1 MGDFPASG
9 KVLKHVAWRLYA
21 ARVTRRFV
29 WMLFL
34 VAAVYAVV
42 LGVSKSVFIPG
53 VSHFLTPASLGVI
66 PALAALLSLVT
77 VRFPQRDD
85 AARAVDTRY
94 KTRDLFLTLTML
106 DQAAGEYKP
115 LVGKDA
121 ETRAKSVQ
129 PEQVVPLDPLGNRR
143 RQNLV
148 SAVVAIGVALFLLT
162 SYVPQFDILGVK
174 AEADEVEKKSVALAE
189 AKKATDVRKA
199 ELDKKDVDEK
209 NSEQVEQALNVVKQD
224 LRKMEKG
231 KRKENAERLAGDQKM
246 LGEKFRGLAND
257 LKSLLNKELSE
268 QQFGSGDLSEFR
280 KMQKELQEGN
290 PEAMAKKMDEIK
302 EELQRLAKTD
312 DPVKKAELQRQIQK
326 KMDDLADLAKDQGAK
341 SMQAALQRAM
351 DQLDAAKDGKLSTEA
366 LQQAM
371 ESMDLSK
378 MELQQMAQS
387 VRDMKSLEEA
397 LKTLSKAK
405 QLNGKDQLDGEMAD
419 AAASMEDYEA
429 LYEEMMAKMRAEGMG
444 EGEGEGEGD
453 GDGDGTGGEGMG
465 RGGRPP
471 EDDSVTSNFKNEQ
484 AKTQVQKGKVLL
496 SLKTKGLTETG
507 DAKKEYRQSIE
518 AIKQGADE
526 AIEEEQVPPGY
537 HETIKK
543 YFNSLEK
550 ADGKAAEAAEPAEE
564 PKK

>member
-1 MGDFPASG
+1 MGDFPASS
-9 KVLKHVAWRLYA
+9 KVLKSVAWRIYA
-21 ARVTRRFV
+21 SRLTRRFV
-29 WMLFL
+29 WMLFG

-42 LGVSKSVFIPG
+42 LGLSRAGLLPLLG
-53 VSHFLTPASLGVI
+53 GWLTPQMLGVI
-66 PALAALLSLVT
+66 PAISALLALAT

-85 AARAVDTRY
+85 AARAVDHRY
-94 KTRDLFLTLTML
+94 ETRDLFLTLTML
-106 DQAAGEYKP
+106 DRAAGEYKP
-115 LVGKDA
+115 LVGNDA
-121 ETRAKSVQ
+121 ESRAKSVV
-129 PEQVVPLDPLGNRR
+129 PEQVVPLDPLATRSRR
-143 RQNLV
+143 KRV
-148 SAVVAIGVALFLLT
+148 SALVTLAAALYAATAL
-162 SYVPQFDILGVK
+162 VPQYDIIGKV
-174 AEADEVEKKSVALAE
+174 AEAEEVGKKASQLAE
-189 AKKATDVRKA
+189 AKKATEVRKA
-199 ELDKKDVDEK
+199 ELAKKDTDAE
-209 NSEQVEQALNVVKQD
+209 NSEQVQQALDVVKQD
-224 LRKMEKG
+224 LKKMQKG
-231 KRKENAERLAGDQKM
+231 KRKENADRLTGDQKM

-257 LKSLLNKELSE
+257 LKSLMNKELSD
-268 QQFGSGDLSEFR
+268 QQFGTGDQSELR

-290 PEAMAKKMDEIK
+290 PEGLAKKMDEIK

-312 DPVKKAELQRQIQK
+312 DPVKRAELQRQIQK
-326 KMDDLADLAKDQGAK
+326 KMDELADLAKDQGAK

-397 LKTLSKAK
+397 LKTLAKAK
-405 QLNGKDQLDGEMAD
+405 QLNNKDQLDGEMAD

-444 EGEGEGEGD
+444 EGEGEGD

-471 EDDSVTSNFKNEQ
+471 EDDSVKSNFKNEQ

-496 SLKTKGLTETG
+496 SLKTKGLTEAG
-507 DAKKEYRQSIE
+507 DAGKEYRQSIN

-550 ADGKAAEAAEPAEE
+550 VDGKAVEADEPEE
-564 PKK
+564 EAKK

>member
-21 ARVTRRFV
+21 ARVARRFV

-34 VAAVYAVV
+34 AAAVYAVV
-42 LGVSKSVFIPG
+42 LGVSKTVFIPG
-53 VSHFLTPASLGVI
+53 LSHFLTPASLGVI
-66 PALAALLSLVT
+66 PAVAALLALAT

-94 KTRDLFLTLTML
+94 ETRDLFLTLTML

-121 ETRAKSVQ
+121 ETQAKSVQ
-129 PEQVVPLDPLGNRR
+129 PQQVVPLDPLGNRR

-189 AKKATDVRKA
+189 AKKATEVRKA
-199 ELDKKDVDEK
+199 ELAKKEVEEE
-209 NSEQVEQALNVVKQD
+209 NSAQVQQALDVVKQD
-224 LRKMEKG
+224 LKKMEKG
-231 KRKENAERLAGDQKM
+231 KRKENAEKLSGDQKM

-387 VRDMKSLEEA
+387 VRDMKSLEDA
-397 LKTLSKAK
+397 LRTLGKAK

-419 AAASMEDYEA
+419 AASSMEDYEA
-429 LYEEMMAKMRAEGMG
+429 LYEEVMARMRGQGMG
-444 EGEGEGEGD
+444 EGEGEGEGE

-471 EDDSVTSNFKNEQ
+471 EDDSVKSNFKNEQ

-496 SLKTKGLTETG
+496 SLKTKGLTEVG

-550 ADGKAAEAAEPAEE
+550 ADGKAAEAAEPAGE